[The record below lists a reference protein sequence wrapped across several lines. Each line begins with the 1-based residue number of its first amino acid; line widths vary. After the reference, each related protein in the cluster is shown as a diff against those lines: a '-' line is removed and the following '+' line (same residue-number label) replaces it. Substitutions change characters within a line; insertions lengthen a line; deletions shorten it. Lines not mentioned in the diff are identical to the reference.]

1 MGSPLCTRVMKGEVL
16 TWVLRREPGV
26 CTRHVYVCAHVR
38 CRQLIT
44 LEDRGVGSC
53 QHSLERESY
62 ALEPCGVLAGGSRK
76 VSRRGTWV
84 SFLFFSAPSIP
95 PFFMPPFSP
104 CPRTNKVGTA
114 GAKAHIY
121 LLLLGMPR
129 L

>member
-1 MGSPLCTRVMKGEVL
+1 MGPQKRTRCL
-16 TWVLRREPGV
+16 HQA
-26 CTRHVYVCAHVR
+26 CVCAR
-38 CRQLIT
+38 MCACALQAARYPGG
-44 LEDRGVGSC
+44 RGVGSC
-53 QHSLERESY
+53 QHSLEQESY

-84 SFLFFSAPSIP
+84 SFLFFSAPPSIS

-114 GAKAHIY
+114 GAKVHIY